1 MSGLKRTV
9 ARVLAVSVAL
19 AALLAALAAVLVRRE
34 LGRPYAGWSGS
45 HVDVELD
52 PGLSASEMLERLG
65 QAGVLRRPELLRRWV
80 ELFGGAE
87 SLHAGEYRFDEPI
100 SPLGVLERLESGV
113 VLLHPV
119 TVPEGLVNAEIASR
133 FVEAGF
139 GPADA
144 LLAAFAD
151 PSPVRD
157 LDPGAD
163 SLEGYLFPETYR
175 FARGAEPSSIAGA
188 LVERFREAVGPTYAR
203 RAESVGLTLREAV
216 TLASLIERETSV
228 PGERGRISRVF
239 HNRLARGMRLQC
251 DPTVLYALHRAGR
264 RVKALSY
271 RDLEFDSPWNTYRVT
286 GLPPG
291 PIANPGLAS
300 LEAAVSPAAGEE
312 LYFVAAPGGG
322 HRFSSTLEQHLQAV
336 ADWRTY
342 SRSSR

>member
-1 MSGLKRTV
+1 
-9 ARVLAVSVAL
+9 
-19 AALLAALAAVLVRRE
+19 
-34 LGRPYAGWSGS
+34 
-45 HVDVELD
+45 VDVDLD
-52 PGLSASEMLERLG
+52 PGLSAAEMLDRLG
-65 QAGVLRRPELLRRWV
+65 QAGVLHRPERLRRWV
-80 ELFGGAE
+80 AFVGGAE

-100 SPLGVLERLESGV
+100 SPLDVLRRLQSGV
-113 VLLHPV
+113 VLLHTV
-119 TVPEGLVNAEIASR
+119 TVPEGLATAEIARR

-139 GPADA
+139 GPGDE
-144 LLAAFAD
+144 LLVAFSD

-157 LDPGAD
+157 LDPAAET
-163 SLEGYLFPETYR
+163 LEGYLFPETYR
-175 FARGAEPSSIAGA
+175 FPRGAPAPAIAGT
-188 LVERFREAVGPTYAR
+188 LVERFRDTVGATYGR
-203 RAESVGLTLREAV
+203 RAKRAGLTLRQAV

-228 PGERGRISRVF
+228 PDERGRISRVF

-264 RVKALSY
+264 PVRSLTY
-271 RDLEFDSPWNTYRVT
+271 RDLEFDSPWNTYRVV

-300 LEAAVSPAAGEE
+300 LEAAVEPAPGDE

-336 ADWRTY
+336 AVWRTY